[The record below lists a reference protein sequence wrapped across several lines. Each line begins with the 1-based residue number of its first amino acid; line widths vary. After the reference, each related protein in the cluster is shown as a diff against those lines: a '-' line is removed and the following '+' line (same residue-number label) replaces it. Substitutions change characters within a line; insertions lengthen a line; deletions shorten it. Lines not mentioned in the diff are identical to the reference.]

1 MISQKDR
8 KWRLVTDN
16 PIVLDFSGCRYA
28 DEIHAAIKDAF
39 GFPDY
44 YGANWDALWDCLRDF
59 ALSES
64 QQRFVHVKGIAGLP
78 KDLRA
83 YAQEALEIMRE
94 LEEKYPIMHFSFIDE
109 SH

>member
-39 GFPDY
+39 GFPVITARI
-44 YGANWDALWDCLRDF
+44 GTP
-59 ALSES
+59 S
-64 QQRFVHVKGIAGLP
+64 GIACAIL
-78 KDLRA
+78 L
-83 YAQEALEIMRE
+83 
-94 LEEKYPIMHFSFIDE
+94 
-109 SH
+109 